1 MTSGDQSLEVLFRQA
16 FRRLAAT
23 VTVLTYLDP
32 EGRPCGLTATSVC
45 SVSVSPP
52 TLLACVNRA
61 SKTRDHI
68 HGHGRFGV
76 NLLASAQQD
85 ISNVCSRPGG
95 EKVLPS
101 TWLLEEPPDLATP
114 VLRAALAHLGCDVV
128 RVHEEATHSI
138 FVGQVQRIWLG
149 EGRDPLVY
157 FDGAYCA
164 LESESKAEA
173 SFDALWERYSSAML

>member
-1 MTSGDQSLEVLFRQA
+1 MSGDDRSLEQLFRQA

-32 EGRPCGLTATSVC
+32 EGRPSGLTATSVC
-45 SVSVSPP
+45 SVSASPP

-61 SKTRDHI
+61 SKARDHI
-68 HGHGRFGV
+68 HAQGRFGV
-76 NLLASAQQD
+76 NILASVQQD

-101 TWLLEEPPDLATP
+101 TWLLEPAGDGGIP
-114 VLRAALAHLGCDVV
+114 VLRAALAHLGCEMVG
-128 RVHEEATHSI
+128 VHEEATHSI
-138 FVGQVQRIWLG
+138 FVGQVGRIWLG

-164 LESESKAEA
+164 LESESKAGA
-173 SFDALWERYSSAML
+173 SFDVLWDRYSSAFL

>member
-1 MTSGDQSLEVLFRQA
+1 MSGGDEGLDQLFRQA

-61 SKTRDHI
+61 SRTRDHI
-68 HGHGRFGV
+68 HAHGRFGV
-76 NLLASAQQD
+76 NILASTQQD
-85 ISNVCSRPGG
+85 VSNVCSRPGG
-95 EKVLPS
+95 DKVLPS
-101 TWLLEEPPDLATP
+101 TWLLPPSPEATTP
-114 VLRAALAHLGCDVV
+114 VLRAALAHLDCEAV

-138 FVGQVQRIWLG
+138 FVGQVRRIWLG
-149 EGRDPLVY
+149 EARDPLVY
-157 FDGAYCA
+157 FDGTYCA
-164 LESESKAEA
+164 LESKAEA
-173 SFDALWERYSSAML
+173 SFDALWERFSSAFL